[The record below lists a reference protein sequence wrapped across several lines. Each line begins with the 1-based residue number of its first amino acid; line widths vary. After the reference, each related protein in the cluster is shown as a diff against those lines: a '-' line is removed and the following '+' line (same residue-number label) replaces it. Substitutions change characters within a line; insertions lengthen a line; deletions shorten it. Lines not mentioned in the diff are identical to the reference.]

1 MTKPTSKPP
10 RRCWIHRWRTVGLCG
25 LATLVEE
32 CKKCRWQRTFDGFLD
47 VTRLMVPGTYK
58 AVDRD

>member
-1 MTKPTSKPP
+1 M
-10 RRCWIHRWRTVGLCG
+10 IHRWRTVGLRV
-25 LATLVEE
+25 LAAPVEE
-32 CKKCRWQRTFDGFLD
+32 CKKCRWQRTFGGFLD